1 MAAQRRAVKLLFAD
15 LVCKLLCDGGEAVRA
30 AGRARM
36 GPARAVQIVNKMSQ
50 RNSMGEFS
58 VVQERQAIA
67 AAIHQVKRI
76 H

>member
-1 MAAQRRAVKLLFAD
+1 MAAQRRAVKLVFAD
-15 LVCKLLCDGGEAVRA
+15 LVCKLLCDVRA

-50 RNSMGEFS
+50 RNTMGEFS
-58 VVQERQAIA
+58 VVQEKQAIA